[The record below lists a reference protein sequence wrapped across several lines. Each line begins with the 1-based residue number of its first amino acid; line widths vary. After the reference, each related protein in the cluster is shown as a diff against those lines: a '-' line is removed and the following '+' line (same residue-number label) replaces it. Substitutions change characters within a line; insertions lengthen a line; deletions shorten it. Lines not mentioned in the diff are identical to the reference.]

1 MSTFD
6 INLKSTFSKVN
17 IMSDGYVTKI
27 FSILPKPHRV
37 CNVFPWVVVCGV

>member
-27 FSILPKPHRV
+27 FSISPKPHRRFS
-37 CNVFPWVVVCGV
+37 NFIFFKF